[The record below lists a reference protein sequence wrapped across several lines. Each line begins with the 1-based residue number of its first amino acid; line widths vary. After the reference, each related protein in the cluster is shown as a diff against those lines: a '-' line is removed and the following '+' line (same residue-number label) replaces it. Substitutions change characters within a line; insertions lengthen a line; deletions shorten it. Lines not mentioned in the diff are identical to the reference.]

1 MAASPPPTWT
11 FHIGIFRE
19 GPLWPDLPNDTTEWR
34 KTLVG
39 ELHPA
44 GAVRMGGAWQFAP
57 DDLRVRTAEPLTEQA
72 VWCLFTVADPSSDVR
87 AWDHLKE
94 AVPAGG
100 WLTIPLGPG
109 AIANLTVE
117 DESD

>member
-1 MAASPPPTWT
+1 MAASPPSTWT

-19 GPLWPDLPNDTTEWR
+19 GPPWPDLPNDTTEWR

-39 ELHPA
+39 DLHPA
-44 GAVRMGGAWQFAP
+44 RAARMGAAWQIAP
-57 DDLRVRTAEPLTEQA
+57 DDLRVCPAEPLTEQA
-72 VWCLFTVADPSSDVR
+72 VWCLFSVADPSSSVR

-94 AVPAGG
+94 AVPAGR
-100 WLTIPLGPG
+100 WFTIPLGPG